1 MTVSTVVDHND
12 YTGNGVTTSFPYTF
26 RIFKKTDLTVSVVD
40 LSENITVLVLDTD
53 YTVTNAGGYN
63 GGNVVLTT
71 PLANGWQISIARELE
86 PTQETDLRNQG
97 KFFAEVHEDA
107 FDKLTMLIQQAY
119 SVFRLALRKPSSIAN
134 WYDAL
139 NNYIRNLRDPS
150 QPQDAA
156 TKNYVDVHFDQANQ
170 TNQNLFKRTLRVPE
184 DSIPQLQPASVRSN
198 KILAFDSAGNPI
210 FIVPQSG
217 SASDVLIELAKLDS
231 TVSIAGITAASVAGN
246 VYATGVPVEEYGI
259 KAGEVADVSKL
270 LVAFNSAAHL
280 LFSKGTYQIPD
291 FEMPST
297 AKCKKISVVNS
308 SVVMTGY
315 NHVFN
320 VTDSFIIDLSANGS
334 WTGGLKKAL
343 TTADHAIG
351 TTQIQVDD
359 ASVFSVGDFVTTS
372 FLIPDNYGPSSPWKW
387 TNSIRYP
394 GDEFNTILAIS
405 GNTLTVKN
413 PVEQRTL
420 MKNVYIGN
428 WKFSAKGLNF
438 KGSGVVRI
446 IGGKINE
453 FKSPMV
459 VAENSVKVFLHGPD
473 MSGMTIDA
481 FYILDSASVVL
492 CDNFKFKG
500 CYDFGKQGFVHA
512 SSGDIYLLDGEWQ
525 KGNADD
531 DVYAGTRTGLVT
543 HGKVKAFNVIFT
555 GTSLLPLQ
563 GNQVD
568 SVTGQTANQL
578 FGNRISPSRWVATN
592 GGMTSGDFDTQGY
605 DFVNCQYLNYQR
617 GIIGLG
623 GNSYNGNIIVRSLNL
638 RDVVSVG
645 CLFDIRA
652 NTAGGY
658 STQVRDHELRDL
670 SVYRRYALAY
680 YPLFFTSSG
689 QYFVFSGELKYDAG
703 GLTDDHRISSDTC
716 RIDDF
721 SIQNSGSV
729 ILTSPTNIGN
739 LLVRQAAVTKMGTGQ
754 LNDFTPV
761 TLSQGGTL
769 AGDLISNPTRLN
781 RMRSV
786 DFAFNANDST
796 TWVTLF
802 TSTTA
807 YTRVDVR
814 IELSPRKT
822 IAAGSGLC
830 GVIAA
835 TLNKDGTSVGVV
847 VNVNNYISGASG
859 NLAVWEGKIFG
870 TQGAIADNSVHVRCL
885 ATGEV
890 QININSANYLSGVA
904 FVAGV

>member
-12 YTGNGVTTSFPYTF
+12 YTGNGVTTTFPYTF
-26 RIFKKTDLTVSVVD
+26 RIFKKTDLAVSVVD
-40 LSENITVLVLDTD
+40 LNENITVLVLDTD

-63 GGNVVLTT
+63 GGNVILNA
-71 PLANGWQISIARELE
+71 PLANGWKISIARELE

-119 SVFRLALRKPSSIAN
+119 SMFRLALRKPSSIAN

-156 TKNYVDVHFDQANQ
+156 TKNYVDVRVEQSNQ

-217 SASDVLIELAKLDS
+217 SASDLLIELAKLDS
-231 TVSIAGITAASVAGN
+231 TVSIAGITAASVTGN

-297 AKCKKISVVNS
+297 AKCKKITVKSGSMVQMN
-308 SVVMTGY
+308 GY
-315 NHVFN
+315 NCVFN
-320 VTDSFIIDLSANGS
+320 ITDNFTIDLSGGGV
-334 WTGGLKKAL
+334 WHGGLKKAL
-343 TTADHAIG
+343 VTTDTAVGAYSFP
-351 TTQIQVDD
+351 VDNG
-359 ASVFSVGDFVTTS
+359 AALTVGDRITTS
-372 FLIPDNYGPSSPWKW
+372 FLIPEGDASSWKW
-387 TNSIRYP
+387 SNSELRGEMNYIT
-394 GDEFNTILAIS
+394 GIT
-405 GNTLTVKN
+405 GNVVTVKN

-420 MKNVYIGN
+420 MRNVYVGN
-428 WKFSAKGLNF
+428 WTFSAAGIVF
-438 KGSGVVRI
+438 KGEGNVVI
-446 IGGKINE
+446 IGGEIKE
-453 FKSPMV
+453 FKSPMIT
-459 VAENSVKVFLHGPD
+459 AQGDVKVVCRGTSF
-473 MSGMTIDA
+473 SGMTVDA
-481 FYILDSASVVL
+481 FYVLDSASMLL
-492 CDNFKFKG
+492 CDNFKFTG

-531 DVYAGTRTGLVT
+531 DVYAGSRAGLVT
-543 HGKVKAFNVIFT
+543 HGKVKAFNVTFT
-555 GTSLLPLQ
+555 GTSLLPLK
-563 GNQVD
+563 GTDVD

-578 FGNRISPSRWVATN
+578 FGNRISPTRWFATN
-592 GGMTSGDFDTQGY
+592 GGMTSGAFDTQGY
-605 DFVNCQYLNYQR
+605 DFVNCQFLNYQR
-617 GIIGLG
+617 GIIALG
-623 GNSYNGNIIVRSLNL
+623 GNSYNGNIIVRTLNL

-652 NTAGGY
+652 NTTGGFT
-658 STQVRDHELRDL
+658 TQVRDHELRDL
-670 SVYRRYALAY
+670 SVYRRYAVAY

-689 QYFVFSGELKYDAG
+689 QYFVFSGALKYDAG
-703 GLTDDHRISSDTC
+703 GLLDDHRISTDTC

-721 SIQNSGSV
+721 CIQNTGSV
-729 ILTSPTNIGN
+729 VLASPTNIGN
-739 LLVRQAAVTKMGTGQ
+739 IFIRQASVSKIGTGQ
-754 LNDFTPV
+754 INDFTPV
-761 TLSQGGTL
+761 TLSQSGTL
-769 AGDLISNPTRLN
+769 SGDLITNPTRLN

-814 IELSPRKT
+814 IELAPRKT
-822 IAAGSGLC
+822 LAAGSGLC

-859 NLAVWEGKIFG
+859 NLAVWEGKVFG
-870 TQGAIADNSVHVRCL
+870 TQGAIADNAVHVRCL
-885 ATGEV
+885 STGEV
-890 QININSANYLSGVA
+890 QININSGNYMSGVA

>member
-26 RIFKKTDLTVSVVD
+26 RIFKKTDLAVSVVD
-40 LSENITVLVLDTD
+40 LNENITVLVLDTD

-63 GGNVVLTT
+63 GGNVILNA
-71 PLANGWQISIARELE
+71 PLANGWKISIARELE

-119 SVFRLALRKPSSIAN
+119 SMFRLALRKPSSIAN

-156 TKNYVDVHFDQANQ
+156 TKNYVDVRVEQSNQ

-217 SASDVLIELAKLDS
+217 SASDLLIELAKLDS
-231 TVSIAGITAASVAGN
+231 TVSIAGITAASVTGN

-259 KAGEVADVSKL
+259 KAGEIADVSKL

-297 AKCKKISVVNS
+297 AKCKKITVKSGSMVQMN
-308 SVVMTGY
+308 GY
-315 NHVFN
+315 NCVFN
-320 VTDSFIIDLSANGS
+320 ITDNFTIDLSGGGV
-334 WTGGLKKAL
+334 WHGGLKKAL
-343 TTADHAIG
+343 VTTDTAVGAYSFP
-351 TTQIQVDD
+351 VDNG
-359 ASVFSVGDFVTTS
+359 AALTVGDRITTS
-372 FLIPDNYGPSSPWKW
+372 FLIPEGDASSWKW
-387 TNSIRYP
+387 SNSELRGEMNYIT
-394 GDEFNTILAIS
+394 GIT
-405 GNTLTVKN
+405 GNVVTVKN

-420 MKNVYIGN
+420 MRNVYVGN
-428 WKFSAKGLNF
+428 WTFSAAGIGF
-438 KGSGVVRI
+438 KGEGNVVI
-446 IGGKINE
+446 IGGEIKE
-453 FKSPMV
+453 FKSPMIT
-459 VAENSVKVFLHGPD
+459 AQGDVKVVCRGTSF
-473 MSGMTIDA
+473 SGMTVDA
-481 FYILDSASVVL
+481 FYVLDSASMLL
-492 CDNFKFKG
+492 CDNFKFTG

-531 DVYAGTRTGLVT
+531 DVYAGSRAGLVT
-543 HGKVKAFNVIFT
+543 HGKVKAFNVTFT
-555 GTSLLPLQ
+555 GTSLLPLK
-563 GNQVD
+563 GTDVD

-578 FGNRISPSRWVATN
+578 FGNRISPTRWFATN
-592 GGMTSGDFDTQGY
+592 GGMTSGAFDTQGY
-605 DFVNCQYLNYQR
+605 DFVNCQFLNYQR
-617 GIIGLG
+617 GIIALG
-623 GNSYNGNIIVRSLNL
+623 GNSYNGNIIVRTLNL

-652 NTAGGY
+652 NTTGGFT
-658 STQVRDHELRDL
+658 TQVRDHELRDL
-670 SVYRRYALAY
+670 SVYRRYAVAY

-689 QYFVFSGELKYDAG
+689 QYFVFSGALKYDAG
-703 GLTDDHRISSDTC
+703 GLLDDHRISTDTC

-721 SIQNSGSV
+721 CIQNTGSV
-729 ILTSPTNIGN
+729 VLASPTNIGN
-739 LLVRQAAVTKMGTGQ
+739 IFIRQASVSKIGTGQ
-754 LNDFTPV
+754 INDFTPV
-761 TLSQGGTL
+761 TLSQSGTL
-769 AGDLISNPTRLN
+769 SGDLITNPTRLN

-814 IELSPRKT
+814 IELAPRKT
-822 IAAGSGLC
+822 LAAGSGLC

-859 NLAVWEGKIFG
+859 NLAVWEGKVFG
-870 TQGAIADNSVHVRCL
+870 TQGAIADNAVHVRCL
-885 ATGEV
+885 STGEV
-890 QININSANYLSGVA
+890 QININSGNYMSGVA

>member
-12 YTGNGVTTSFPYTF
+12 YTGNGVTTTFPYTF
-26 RIFKKTDLTVSVVD
+26 RIFKKTDLAVSVVD
-40 LSENITVLVLDTD
+40 LNENITVLVLDTD

-63 GGNVVLTT
+63 GGNVILNA
-71 PLANGWQISIARELE
+71 PLANGWKISIARELE

-119 SVFRLALRKPSSIAN
+119 SMFRLALRKPSSIAN

-156 TKNYVDVHFDQANQ
+156 TKNYVDVRVEQSNQ

-217 SASDVLIELAKLDS
+217 SASDLLIELAKLDS
-231 TVSIAGITAASVAGN
+231 TVSIAGITAASVTGN

-297 AKCKKISVVNS
+297 AKCKKITVKSGSMVQMN
-308 SVVMTGY
+308 GY
-315 NHVFN
+315 NCVFN
-320 VTDSFIIDLSANGS
+320 ITDNFTIDLSGGGV
-334 WTGGLKKAL
+334 WHGGLKKAL
-343 TTADHAIG
+343 VTTDTAVGAYSFP
-351 TTQIQVDD
+351 VDNG
-359 ASVFSVGDFVTTS
+359 AALTVGDRITTS
-372 FLIPDNYGPSSPWKW
+372 FLIPEGDASSWKW
-387 TNSIRYP
+387 SNSELRGEMNYIT
-394 GDEFNTILAIS
+394 GIT
-405 GNTLTVKN
+405 GNVVTVKN

-420 MKNVYIGN
+420 MRNVYVGN
-428 WKFSAKGLNF
+428 WTFSAAGIGF
-438 KGSGVVRI
+438 KGEGNVVI
-446 IGGKINE
+446 IGGEIKE
-453 FKSPMV
+453 FKSPMIT
-459 VAENSVKVFLHGPD
+459 AQGDVKVVCRGTSF
-473 MSGMTIDA
+473 SGMTVDA
-481 FYILDSASVVL
+481 FYVLDSASMLL
-492 CDNFKFKG
+492 CDNFKFTG

-531 DVYAGTRTGLVT
+531 DVYAGSRAGLVT
-543 HGKVKAFNVIFT
+543 HGKVKAFNVTFT
-555 GTSLLPLQ
+555 GTSLLPLK
-563 GNQVD
+563 GTDVD

-578 FGNRISPSRWVATN
+578 FGNRISPTRWFATN
-592 GGMTSGDFDTQGY
+592 GGMTSGAFDTQGY
-605 DFVNCQYLNYQR
+605 DFVNCQFLNYQR
-617 GIIGLG
+617 GIIALG
-623 GNSYNGNIIVRSLNL
+623 GNSYNGNIIVRTLNL

-652 NTAGGY
+652 NTTGGFT
-658 STQVRDHELRDL
+658 TQVRDHELRDL
-670 SVYRRYALAY
+670 SVYRRYAVAY

-689 QYFVFSGELKYDAG
+689 QYFVFSGALKYDAG
-703 GLTDDHRISSDTC
+703 GLLDDHRISTDTC

-721 SIQNSGSV
+721 CIQNTGSV
-729 ILTSPTNIGN
+729 VLASPTNIGN
-739 LLVRQAAVTKMGTGQ
+739 IFIRQASVSKIGTGQ
-754 LNDFTPV
+754 INDFTPV
-761 TLSQGGTL
+761 TLSQSGTL
-769 AGDLISNPTRLN
+769 SGDLITNPTRLN

-807 YTRVDVR
+807 YTRVDVH
-814 IELSPRKT
+814 IELAPRKT
-822 IAAGSGLC
+822 LAAGSGLC

-859 NLAVWEGKIFG
+859 NLAVWEGKVFG
-870 TQGAIADNSVHVRCL
+870 TQGAIADNAVHVRCL
-885 ATGEV
+885 STGEV
-890 QININSANYLSGVA
+890 QININSGNYMSGVA

>member
-26 RIFKKTDLTVSVVD
+26 RIFKKTDLAVSVVD
-40 LSENITVLVLDTD
+40 LNENITVLVLDTD

-63 GGNVVLTT
+63 GGNVILNA
-71 PLANGWQISIARELE
+71 PLANGWKISIARELE

-119 SVFRLALRKPSSIAN
+119 SMFRLALRKPSSIAN

-156 TKNYVDVHFDQANQ
+156 TKNYVDVRVEQSNQ

-217 SASDVLIELAKLDS
+217 SASDLLIELAKLDS
-231 TVSIAGITAASVAGN
+231 TVSIAGITAASVTGN

-297 AKCKKISVVNS
+297 AKCKKITVKSGSMVQMN
-308 SVVMTGY
+308 GY
-315 NHVFN
+315 NCVFN
-320 VTDSFIIDLSANGS
+320 ITDNFTIDLSGGGV
-334 WTGGLKKAL
+334 WHGGLKKAL
-343 TTADHAIG
+343 VTTDTAVGAYSFP
-351 TTQIQVDD
+351 VDNG
-359 ASVFSVGDFVTTS
+359 AALTVGDRITTS
-372 FLIPDNYGPSSPWKW
+372 FLIPEGDASSWKW
-387 TNSIRYP
+387 SNSELRGEMNYIT
-394 GDEFNTILAIS
+394 GIT
-405 GNTLTVKN
+405 GNVVTVKN

-420 MKNVYIGN
+420 MRNVYVGN
-428 WKFSAKGLNF
+428 WTFSAAGIGF
-438 KGSGVVRI
+438 KGEGNVVI
-446 IGGKINE
+446 IGGEIKE
-453 FKSPMV
+453 FKSPMIT
-459 VAENSVKVFLHGPD
+459 AQGDVKVVCRGTSF
-473 MSGMTIDA
+473 SGMTVDA
-481 FYILDSASVVL
+481 FYVLDSASMLL
-492 CDNFKFKG
+492 CDNFKFTG

-531 DVYAGTRTGLVT
+531 DVYAGSRAGLVT
-543 HGKVKAFNVIFT
+543 HGKVKAFNVSFT
-555 GTSLLPLQ
+555 GTSLLPLK
-563 GNQVD
+563 GTDVD

-578 FGNRISPSRWVATN
+578 FGNRISPTRWFATN
-592 GGMTSGDFDTQGY
+592 GGMTSGAFDTQGY
-605 DFVNCQYLNYQR
+605 DFVNCQFLNYQR
-617 GIIGLG
+617 GIIALG
-623 GNSYNGNIIVRSLNL
+623 GNSYNGNIIVRTLNL

-652 NTAGGY
+652 NTTGGFT
-658 STQVRDHELRDL
+658 TQVRDHELRDL
-670 SVYRRYALAY
+670 SVYRRYAVAY

-689 QYFVFSGELKYDAG
+689 QYFVFSGALKYDAG
-703 GLTDDHRISSDTC
+703 GLLDDHRISTDTC

-721 SIQNSGSV
+721 CIQNTGSV
-729 ILTSPTNIGN
+729 VLASPTNIGN
-739 LLVRQAAVTKMGTGQ
+739 IFIRQASVSKIGTGQ
-754 LNDFTPV
+754 INDFTPV
-761 TLSQGGTL
+761 TLSQSGTL
-769 AGDLISNPTRLN
+769 SGDLITNPTRLN

-814 IELSPRKT
+814 IELAPRKT
-822 IAAGSGLC
+822 LAAGSGLC

-859 NLAVWEGKIFG
+859 NLAVWEGKVFG
-870 TQGAIADNSVHVRCL
+870 TQGAIADNAVHVRCL
-885 ATGEV
+885 STGEV
-890 QININSANYLSGVA
+890 QININSGNYMSGVA

>member
-26 RIFKKTDLTVSVVD
+26 RIFKKTDLAVSVVD
-40 LSENITVLVLDTD
+40 LSENITVMVLDTD
-53 YTVTNAGGYN
+53 YTVTNAGGYS

-71 PLANGWQISIARELE
+71 PLANGWKISIARELE

-119 SVFRLALRKPSSIAN
+119 SMFRLALRKPSSIAN

-156 TKNYVDVHFDQANQ
+156 TKNYVDVRVEQSNQ

-217 SASDVLIELAKLDS
+217 SASDLLIELAKLDS
-231 TVSIAGITAASVAGN
+231 TVSIAGITAASVTGN

-297 AKCKKISVVNS
+297 AKCKKITVKSGSMVQMN
-308 SVVMTGY
+308 GY
-315 NHVFN
+315 NCVFN
-320 VTDSFIIDLSANGS
+320 ITDNFTIDLSGGGV
-334 WTGGLKKAL
+334 WHGGLKKAL
-343 TTADHAIG
+343 VTTDTAVGAYSFP
-351 TTQIQVDD
+351 VDNG
-359 ASVFSVGDFVTTS
+359 AALTVGDRITTS
-372 FLIPDNYGPSSPWKW
+372 FLIPEGDASSWKW
-387 TNSIRYP
+387 SNSELRGEMNYIT
-394 GDEFNTILAIS
+394 GIT
-405 GNTLTVKN
+405 GNVVTVKN

-420 MKNVYIGN
+420 MRNVYVGN
-428 WKFSAKGLNF
+428 WTFSAAGIGF
-438 KGSGVVRI
+438 KGEGNVVI
-446 IGGKINE
+446 IGGEIKE
-453 FKSPMV
+453 FKSPMIT
-459 VAENSVKVFLHGPD
+459 AQGDVKVVCRGTSF
-473 MSGMTIDA
+473 SGMTVDA
-481 FYILDSASVVL
+481 FYVLDSASMLL
-492 CDNFKFKG
+492 CDNFKFTG

-531 DVYAGTRTGLVT
+531 DVYAGSRAGLVT
-543 HGKVKAFNVIFT
+543 HGKVKAFNVTFT
-555 GTSLLPLQ
+555 GTSLLPLK
-563 GNQVD
+563 GTDVD

-578 FGNRISPSRWVATN
+578 FGNRISPTRWFATN
-592 GGMTSGDFDTQGY
+592 GGMTSGAFDTQGY
-605 DFVNCQYLNYQR
+605 DFVNCQFLNYQR
-617 GIIGLG
+617 GIIALG
-623 GNSYNGNIIVRSLNL
+623 GNSYNGNIIVRTLNL

-652 NTAGGY
+652 NTTGGFT
-658 STQVRDHELRDL
+658 TQVRDHELRDL
-670 SVYRRYALAY
+670 SVYRRYAVAY

-689 QYFVFSGELKYDAG
+689 QYFVFSGALKYDAG
-703 GLTDDHRISSDTC
+703 GLLDDHRISTDTC

-721 SIQNSGSV
+721 CIQNTGSV
-729 ILTSPTNIGN
+729 VLASPTNIGN
-739 LLVRQAAVTKMGTGQ
+739 IFIRQASVSKIGTGQ
-754 LNDFTPV
+754 INDFTPV
-761 TLSQGGTL
+761 TLSQSGTL
-769 AGDLISNPTRLN
+769 SGDLITNPTRLN

-814 IELSPRKT
+814 IELAPRKT
-822 IAAGSGLC
+822 LAAGSGLC

-859 NLAVWEGKIFG
+859 NLAVWEGKVFG
-870 TQGAIADNSVHVRCL
+870 TQGAIADNAVHVRCL
-885 ATGEV
+885 STGEV
-890 QININSANYLSGVA
+890 QININSGNYMSGVA

>member
-26 RIFKKTDLTVSVVD
+26 RIFKKTDLAVSVVD

-53 YTVTNAGGYN
+53 YTVTNAGGYS
-63 GGNVVLTT
+63 GGNVVLTA
-71 PLANGWQISIARELE
+71 PLANGWKISIARELE

-119 SVFRLALRKPSSIAN
+119 SMFRLALRKPSSIAN

-156 TKNYVDVHFDQANQ
+156 TKNYVDVRVEQSNQ

-217 SASDVLIELAKLDS
+217 SASDLLIELAKLDS
-231 TVSIAGITAASVAGN
+231 TVSIAGITAASVTGN

-297 AKCKKISVVNS
+297 AKCKKITVKSGSMVQMN
-308 SVVMTGY
+308 GY
-315 NHVFN
+315 NCVFN
-320 VTDSFIIDLSANGS
+320 ITDNFTIDLSGGGV
-334 WTGGLKKAL
+334 WHGGLKKAL
-343 TTADHAIG
+343 VTTDTAVGAYSFP
-351 TTQIQVDD
+351 VDNG
-359 ASVFSVGDFVTTS
+359 AALTVGDRITTS
-372 FLIPDNYGPSSPWKW
+372 FLIPEGDASSWKW
-387 TNSIRYP
+387 SNSELRGEMNYIT
-394 GDEFNTILAIS
+394 GIT
-405 GNTLTVKN
+405 GNVVTVKN

-420 MKNVYIGN
+420 MRNVYVGN
-428 WKFSAKGLNF
+428 WTFSAAGIGF
-438 KGSGVVRI
+438 KGEGNVVI
-446 IGGKINE
+446 IGGEIKE
-453 FKSPMV
+453 FKSPMIT
-459 VAENSVKVFLHGPD
+459 AQGDVKVVCRGTSF
-473 MSGMTIDA
+473 SGMTVDA
-481 FYILDSASVVL
+481 FYVLDSASMLL
-492 CDNFKFKG
+492 CDNFKFTG

-531 DVYAGTRTGLVT
+531 DVYAGSRAGLVT
-543 HGKVKAFNVIFT
+543 HGKVKAFNVTFT
-555 GTSLLPLQ
+555 GTSLLPLK
-563 GNQVD
+563 GTDVD

-578 FGNRISPSRWVATN
+578 FGNRISPTRWFATN
-592 GGMTSGDFDTQGY
+592 GGMTSGAFDTQGY
-605 DFVNCQYLNYQR
+605 DFVNCQFLNYQR
-617 GIIGLG
+617 GIIALG
-623 GNSYNGNIIVRSLNL
+623 GNSYNGNIIVRTLNL

-652 NTAGGY
+652 NTTGGFT
-658 STQVRDHELRDL
+658 TQVRDHELRDL
-670 SVYRRYALAY
+670 SVYRRYAVAY

-689 QYFVFSGELKYDAG
+689 QYFVFSGALKYDAG
-703 GLTDDHRISSDTC
+703 GLLDDHRISTDTC

-721 SIQNSGSV
+721 CIQNTGSV
-729 ILTSPTNIGN
+729 VLASPTNIGN
-739 LLVRQAAVTKMGTGQ
+739 IFIRQASVSKIGTGQ
-754 LNDFTPV
+754 INDFTPV
-761 TLSQGGTL
+761 TLSQSGTL
-769 AGDLISNPTRLN
+769 SGDLITNPTRLN

-814 IELSPRKT
+814 IELAPRKT
-822 IAAGSGLC
+822 LAAGSGLC

-859 NLAVWEGKIFG
+859 NLAVWEGKVFG
-870 TQGAIADNSVHVRCL
+870 TQGAIADNAVHVRCL
-885 ATGEV
+885 STGEV
-890 QININSANYLSGVA
+890 QININSGNYMSGVA

>member
-26 RIFKKTDLTVSVVD
+26 RIFKKTDLAVSVVD
-40 LSENITVLVLDTD
+40 LNENITVLVLDTD

-63 GGNVVLTT
+63 GGNVILNA
-71 PLANGWQISIARELE
+71 PLANGWKISIARELE

-119 SVFRLALRKPSSIAN
+119 SMFRLALRKPSSIAN

-156 TKNYVDVHFDQANQ
+156 TKNYVDVRVEQSNQ

-217 SASDVLIELAKLDS
+217 SASDLLIELAKLDS
-231 TVSIAGITAASVAGN
+231 TVSIAGITAASVTGN

-297 AKCKKISVVNS
+297 AKCKKITVKSGSMVQMN
-308 SVVMTGY
+308 GY
-315 NHVFN
+315 NCVFN
-320 VTDSFIIDLSANGS
+320 ITDNFTIDLSGGGV
-334 WTGGLKKAL
+334 WHGGLKKAL
-343 TTADHAIG
+343 VTTDTAVGAYSFP
-351 TTQIQVDD
+351 VDNG
-359 ASVFSVGDFVTTS
+359 AALTVGDRITTS
-372 FLIPDNYGPSSPWKW
+372 FLIPEGDASSWKW
-387 TNSIRYP
+387 SNSELRGEMNYIT
-394 GDEFNTILAIS
+394 GIT
-405 GNTLTVKN
+405 GNVVTVKN

-420 MKNVYIGN
+420 MRNVYVGN
-428 WKFSAKGLNF
+428 WTFSAAGIGF
-438 KGSGVVRI
+438 KGEGNVVI
-446 IGGKINE
+446 IGGEIKE
-453 FKSPMV
+453 FKSPMIT
-459 VAENSVKVFLHGPD
+459 AQGDVKVVCRGTSF
-473 MSGMTIDA
+473 SGMTVDA
-481 FYILDSASVVL
+481 FYVLDSASMLL
-492 CDNFKFKG
+492 CDNFKFTG

-531 DVYAGTRTGLVT
+531 DVYAGSRAGLVT
-543 HGKVKAFNVIFT
+543 HGKVKAFNVTFT
-555 GTSLLPLQ
+555 GTSLLPLK
-563 GNQVD
+563 GTDVD

-578 FGNRISPSRWVATN
+578 FGNRISPTRWFATN
-592 GGMTSGDFDTQGY
+592 GGMTSGAFDTQGY
-605 DFVNCQYLNYQR
+605 DFVNCQFLNYQR
-617 GIIGLG
+617 GIIALG
-623 GNSYNGNIIVRSLNL
+623 GNSYNGNIIVRTLNL

-652 NTAGGY
+652 NTTGGFT
-658 STQVRDHELRDL
+658 TQVRDHELRDL
-670 SVYRRYALAY
+670 SVYRRYAVAY

-689 QYFVFSGELKYDAG
+689 QYFVFSGALKYDAG
-703 GLTDDHRISSDTC
+703 GLLDDHRISTDTC

-721 SIQNSGSV
+721 CIQNTGSV
-729 ILTSPTNIGN
+729 VLASPTNIGN
-739 LLVRQAAVTKMGTGQ
+739 IFIRQASVSKIGTGQ
-754 LNDFTPV
+754 INDFTPV
-761 TLSQGGTL
+761 TLSQSGTL
-769 AGDLISNPTRLN
+769 SGDLITNPTRLN

-814 IELSPRKT
+814 IELAPRKT
-822 IAAGSGLC
+822 LAAGSGLC

-859 NLAVWEGKIFG
+859 NLAVWEGKVFG
-870 TQGAIADNSVHVRCL
+870 TQGAIADNAVHVRCL
-885 ATGEV
+885 STGEV
-890 QININSANYLSGVA
+890 QININSGNYMSGVA